1 LKKLSLWL
9 LYFVLFILFF
19 VGFAPKKLLYY
30 KLEHLLHPQQII
42 ISDEHLE
49 ETPISLLAKNGTV
62 YIKSIKSGM
71 FDTLGFYPDIF
82 LNMIELKNFHSN
94 RSITLIPKVD
104 IQTLR
109 VFYTPFYPIKIF
121 IKGNSSLGKI
131 TGSIDLLAKKGS
143 VDLLSSHPPRILP
156 LKKISE
162 GRYRYEFSY

>member
-1 LKKLSLWL
+1 MKKLSLWL
-9 LYFVLFILFF
+9 LYFVLFLLFF
-19 VGFAPKKLLYY
+19 VGFTPKKLLYY

-121 IKGNSSLGKI
+121 IKGDSSLGKI

-143 VDLLSSHPPRILP
+143 VDLLSSHPPRMLP

>member
-1 LKKLSLWL
+1 
-9 LYFVLFILFF
+9 VLFILFF

-30 KLEHLLHPQQII
+30 KLEHLLQSEQIV
-42 ISDEHLE
+42 ISNERLE
-49 ETPISLLAKNGTV
+49 ETPISLLAKDGTL
-62 YIKSIKSGM
+62 YIKSIEAGV
-71 FDTLGFYPDIF
+71 FNTLSFYPDIF
-82 LNMIELKNFHSN
+82 FNMVELKNFHSN
-94 RSITLIPKVD
+94 RSITIIPKID

-121 IKGNSSLGKI
+121 IQGDSSLGKI

-143 VDLLSSHPPRILP
+143 VDLLSSHPPRMLP

>member
-1 LKKLSLWL
+1 MKKLSLWL

-121 IKGNSSLGKI
+121 IKGDSSLGKI

>member
-1 LKKLSLWL
+1 MKKLSLWL